1 MVNSCSPIV
10 HLEKPDTAGVS
21 PFSGADVSHGHVPL
35 YVQQPGMPTPHMVC
49 PGHVSSRDALLA
61 QPGMPVRVGQG
72 LAASLTRPGRRGTC
86 SAGHSHG
93 MQHCGEHG
101 CEPYSAN
108 MASPPAYLYLVVTS
122 RLMEINYE
130 EYGWGMGWSLSSFLD
145 HLPAKLVQ

>member
-1 MVNSCSPIV
+1 MRTYWYCSGARNSNKLNSCSPIV
-10 HLEKPDTAGVS
+10 HLEEPDTAGVS

-61 QPGMPVRVGQG
+61 QPGVPVRVGHG

-101 CEPYSAN
+101 CEPFSAN
-108 MASPPAYLYLVVTS
+108 RASPPSKVGGNG
-122 RLMEINYE
+122 RLPCSPSGNSVWY
-130 EYGWGMGWSLSSFLD
+130 
-145 HLPAKLVQ
+145 PN